1 MALRHEAGIFIGT
14 AAALKVSLGFV
25 PDWVKIRTI
34 ALTAEKAM
42 EWNRN
47 FRSIEAF
54 GGIEIDEAGVTTPQ
68 ALGAGIG
75 AYLGGEEITS
85 ASTTHIARPADEDMR
100 DKGTGD
106 VVSQFTL
113 DTPGNRTG
121 HFNAGVNTTL
131 VGVGSMVTIGS
142 EAASRSEN
150 AVILAITND
159 GDAVDEVTLSLAL
172 SSGQVQALTGKNDLV
187 GVPAGTITKAGFSL
201 ASDSS
206 VNVSTEP
213 VAFEA
218 GTYN

>member
-1 MALRHEAGIFIGT
+1 MALRQEAGIFVGT
-14 AAALKVSLGFV
+14 AADLYVGLGFV

-34 ALTAEKAM
+34 KATAEKAI

-47 FRSIEAF
+47 MRSIEAF

-68 ALGAGIG
+68 ALGDGVG
-75 AYLGGEEITS
+75 EYLGGEEITS
-85 ASTTHIARPADEDMR
+85 ASTSRIARPADEDMR

-113 DTPGNRTG
+113 DTPANRTG

-131 VGVGSMVTIGS
+131 VGVGSMVTVGS

-159 GDAVDEVTLSLAL
+159 GDAADEVTLSKAL
-172 SSGQVQALTGKNDLV
+172 SSGQVQALTGKYDLV
-187 GVPAGTITKAGFSL
+187 GVTAGTITKAGFSL
-201 ASDSS
+201 ADDSS
-206 VNVSTEP
+206 VNQSGEP